1 MKASGT
7 VQNVTSHNY
16 LKQSGVKKYSVG
28 GCGEKNTAW
37 VGVVAASVVKMIVP
51 SSYHQLSDPRNTN
64 CPILITPI
72 VH

>member
-7 VQNVTSHNY
+7 VQNVTSYNY

-37 VGVVAASVVKMIVP
+37 VVVVKIKKTWVVVVAASVVKKIVP
-51 SSYHQLSDPRNTN
+51 SS
-64 CPILITPI
+64 
-72 VH
+72 

>member
-37 VGVVAASVVKMIVP
+37 VVVVKKIQRGLWSQHP
-51 SSYHQLSDPRNTN
+51 
-64 CPILITPI
+64 
-72 VH
+72 